1 MQVVFRLPQP
11 LSSPLWLALAV
22 PTDCRSF
29 TPCQGRAAG
38 RWRAGWADWPH
49 QRKVSAAHSQ
59 GLGSLYRGCL
69 LALRIAC
76 VHITQAFNHSRLY
89 LCIWLWASL
98 WLDNKHRIMGWWGMV
113 RRQAAVWCLLSS
125 DKFSSII
132 PWFISGVLSCWEYDP
147 EGACCLQLEALFSC
161 QTWRAHMSGFKLYNF
176 I

>member
-1 MQVVFRLPQP
+1 MQVVFRLAQP

-49 QRKVSAAHSQ
+49 QRKVSAAHSE
-59 GLGSLYRGCL
+59 GLGSLSRGCL

-76 VHITQAFNHSRLY
+76 VPITQAFNHSRLY

-125 DKFSSII
+125 DKFSLII
-132 PWFISGVLSCWEYDP
+132 PWFYFRCPQLLRVWPRGSL
-147 EGACCLQLEALFSC
+147 LLEALFSC
-161 QTWRAHMSGFKLYNF
+161 QTWRAHMSGFKSWIF